1 MRGALPGL
9 TSPHPLGDTLPG
21 LYRDDMFTQRLCAG
35 LDETLAPVL
44 VSLDNIPAYL
54 DLATTP
60 ADMLPWLARWV
71 GMAVDQGQQPARQ
84 RELLKAASELH
95 GWHGTARGIQLAVE
109 VLFDMPT
116 EVLESG
122 AAAWSMDPTEP
133 LPGEP
138 VQAVVVKVSPTSS
151 QVVDLERLNAV
162 VLAVKPAH
170 VVHRVQ
176 VVEPRS

>member
-1 MRGALPGL
+1 MRGTVEGL
-9 TSPHPLGDTLPG
+9 ISPHPLGDTLPG
-21 LYRDDMFTQRLCAG
+21 LYRDDRFTQDLCAG

-44 VSLDNIPAYL
+44 LALDNIPAYL

-71 GMAVDQGQQPARQ
+71 GMAVDPGQQPERQ
-84 RELLKAASELH
+84 RELLRTASELH

-109 VLFDMPT
+109 VLFGMPT
-116 EVLESG
+116 EVIESG
-122 AAAWSMDPTEP
+122 AAAWSMDPTAR

-138 VQAVVVKVSPTSS
+138 VPAVVVQVSPTAS
-151 QVVDLERLNAV
+151 QEVDLERLNAV
-162 VLAVKPAH
+162 VVAVKPAH

-176 VVEPRS
+176 VVGPQS